1 MYSSISLGLKSTKN
15 KIPGNIVERLWH
27 ISNVAPYEDTRF
39 ATIKSPI
46 DDVKFS
52 NTIQLSP
59 K

>member
-1 MYSSISLGLKSTKN
+1 MKMAKN
-15 KIPGNIVERLWH
+15 KNKQVK
-27 ISNVAPYEDTRF
+27 N
-39 ATIKSPI
+39 SPI